1 MQQPGQRK
9 QNIWMPLLFS
19 VVLVIGMLLGYKLDK
34 SLSTKRNIADLIERN
49 DRIDE
54 IIELVNSRYVDSIS
68 KDTIYHDAIQG
79 VLSHLDPFTFYIPAM
94 KMAATQANLDGK
106 STGIGFEYA
115 IYEDTLLVI
124 SVIPNAPAE
133 KAGMKI
139 GDRII
144 AINKQKVSGVQI
156 TDAEVKQI
164 VNNPETVTVKFQLVN
179 SADKVQTIE
188 VLKGTV
194 PLPSIDAYYMKSST
208 VGYIRINRF
217 SATTYSEFKDAVL
230 ELQAN
235 GLQELV
241 LDLRENPGGYVD
253 DAIALLDEIIAGD
266 KTLVNI
272 KGRNN
277 ETSTLDAS
285 NPGILENG
293 KIVVLINEASAS
305 AAEIVAGAIQDWDR
319 GVILGRKSFGKGL
332 IQEQFELSDGS
343 ALRLTI
349 AKYYT
354 PSGRPIQKVEA
365 PIVSL
370 ESMDEWDQESIYQD
384 FVPEEQYFTLVN
396 KRPLPVEN
404 GGVIPDAQVA
414 LPNYLTSSD
423 LWKVLNMVDVH
434 TVKYF
439 AAHIDYFRKYTSYQQ
454 FFDQYQVSNEALLE
468 YKRNIPVKYIQA
480 VNTVWADPKM
490 LSYVKLKIKA
500 NFARLLFRSQG
511 YYKVMNS
518 EDFEVRKAFD
528 IINSTTYN
536 QLLHVKK

>member
-34 SLSTKRNIADLIERN
+34 SLSTKRDIADLIERN

-68 KDTIYHDAIQG
+68 KDTIYQDAIQG

-94 KMAATQANLDGK
+94 KMASTQANLEGK

-115 IYEDTLLVI
+115 IFEDTLLVI

-133 KAGMKI
+133 KAGLKI
-139 GDRII
+139 GDKILS
-144 AINKQKVSGVQI
+144 INKQKVSGVQI

-164 VNNPETVTVKFQLVN
+164 VNNPEIVTIKFQLLN
-179 SADKVQTIE
+179 GADKVETLD
-188 VLKGTV
+188 VLKGAV
-194 PLPSIDAYYMKSST
+194 PIPSIDAYYMKSNT
-208 VGYIRINRF
+208 VGYMRINRF
-217 SATTYSEFKDAVL
+217 SATTYSEFKDALV
-230 ELQAN
+230 ELKSQ
-235 GLQELV
+235 GLQDLV

-253 DAIALLDEIIAGD
+253 DAIALLDEFIVGE

-305 AAEIVAGAIQDWDR
+305 AAEIVAGALQDWDR

-354 PSGRPIQKVEA
+354 PSGRPIQKREA
-365 PIVSL
+365 PIVSI
-370 ESMDEWDQESIYQD
+370 ESMNEWDQENVYQD
-384 FVPEEQYFTLVN
+384 FVPEEQYFSLVN
-396 KRPLPVEN
+396 KRPLQVEN
-404 GGVIPDAQVA
+404 GGVIPDLQLA

-434 TVKYF
+434 TVKFF
-439 AAHIDYFRKYTSYQQ
+439 ANHVDHFIKYTSYQQ
-454 FFDQYQVSNEALLE
+454 FFDQYQVSNETLSE
-468 YKRNIPVKYIQA
+468 YKKSIPVKYIQA

>member
-1 MQQPGQRK
+1 MQHPGQRK

-34 SLSTKRNIADLIERN
+34 SLGTKRNIADLIERN

-79 VLSHLDPFTFYIPAM
+79 VLSHLDPFTYYIPAM

-115 IYEDTLLVI
+115 IHQDTLLVI

-139 GDRII
+139 GDKVL

-156 TDAEVKQI
+156 TDAEVKQM
-164 VNNPETVTVKFQLVN
+164 VNNPELVTIKFQLLN
-179 SADKVQTIE
+179 NAGKVSTID

-194 PLPSIDAYYMKSST
+194 PLPSIDAYYMKSNT

-217 SATTYSEFKDAVL
+217 SATTYNEFKDAVI
-230 ELQAN
+230 ELKSQ
-235 GLQELV
+235 GLQDLV

-253 DAIALLDEIIAGD
+253 DAIALLDEIIAGE
-266 KTLVNI
+266 KTLVKI
-272 KGRNN
+272 KGRND
-277 ETSTLDAS
+277 EVSTLDAS
-285 NPGILENG
+285 NPGLLEKG
-293 KIVVLINEASAS
+293 KIVILINEASAS

-365 PIVSL
+365 PIL
-370 ESMDEWDQESIYQD
+370 PIEAMDEWESQDVYQD
-384 FVPEEQYFTLVN
+384 FVQEEQYFSLVN
-396 KRPLPVEN
+396 KRPLPVDN

-414 LPNYLTSSD
+414 LPSYLTSSD

-434 TVKYF
+434 IVKYF
-439 AAHIDYFRKYTSYQQ
+439 AAHVQQFNQYTSYQQ
-454 FFDQYQVSNEALLE
+454 FFDQYQVSNDVLAEF
-468 YKRNIPVKYIQA
+468 KKNIPVKYIQA
-480 VNTVWADPKM
+480 VNTVWADAKM
-490 LSYVKLKIKA
+490 LAYVKLKIKA

-518 EDFEVRKAFD
+518 EDFEIRKAFE
-528 IINSTTYN
+528 IINATTYN